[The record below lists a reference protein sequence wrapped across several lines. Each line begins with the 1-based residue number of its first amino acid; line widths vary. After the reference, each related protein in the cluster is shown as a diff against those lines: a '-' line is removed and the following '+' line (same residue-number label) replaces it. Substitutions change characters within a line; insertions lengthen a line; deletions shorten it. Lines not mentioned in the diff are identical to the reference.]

1 MRALLHPNSNT
12 GSKFLLDLNASTP
25 LRGGNWHSSAAASI
39 CGYRLAVDASAYPPI
54 AEFDLLLDAASTP
67 LSYEASS
74 LDSDIRS

>member
-1 MRALLHPNSNT
+1 VGT
-12 GSKFLLDLNASTP
+12 GILV
-25 LRGGNWHSSAAASI
+25 AASV